1 MTVNEDSFTN
11 WKNREEIAE
20 SMIPI
25 IGKLHRERD
34 VTVLLHSRSLV
45 NKSVV
50 SILKTHRFARQIAGE
65 ELSVTETFPFLQA
78 LTTLDLGPSQID
90 IGMLAATYKADDQ
103 GLSVADFTARAVAGA
118 TGPDK
123 IERREPRDVVLYG
136 FGRIGRLLARL
147 LIEKSG
153 SGNGLRLRAIV
164 VRKGAGQDIVKR
176 ASLLRRDSIHGQFHG
191 TITVDEANNKII
203 ANGNEIAMIYADD
216 PAAVDYTAY
225 GIKDAILIDN
235 TGRWRDREGLSNHL
249 RPGIAKVVLTAP
261 GKGDVPNI
269 VHGVNHDSIKPD
281 EQILSCASCTTNAIV
296 PPLKAMADE
305 YGVLRGH
312 VETVHSFT
320 NDQNLLDN
328 YHKSDRRGRSA
339 PLNMVITETGAASA
353 VAKALPDL
361 EATITGSSIRVPV
374 PDVSIAILNLQLARE
389 TTREDVLDH
398 LRQVSLTSPLK
409 RQIDFT
415 TAPDAVS
422 SDFIGSRHASIVDAG
437 ATKVE
442 GDNAILYLWYDNE
455 FGYSCQVVRVVQYV
469 SGVEYPT
476 FRPRPPDPGPR
487 PFGSAL
493 PPCRWEGGAV
503 LPPGTSVRSALQVE
517 PVPVCRVRGCVAEA
531 VVDVS
536 HIGVAVGGVGQEAA
550 EVRTAPVGLP
560 DRLGL
565 HPSAEAVSA
574 VLGQHTGAVVLGI
587 TRAVAGDDEFG
598 EPGDR
603 AVGGVDGDDG
613 VQLVAALGDGLRR
626 GPDPVHVPGHGGVVG
641 VVHGHVVHGAA
652 GGGEGPGEVVGD
664 GALP

>member
-1 MTVNEDSFTN
+1 MTVNDDSFTN
-11 WKNREEIAE
+11 WMHREEIAE

-65 ELSVTETFPFLQA
+65 ELSVTETMPFLQA

-90 IGMLAATYKADDQ
+90 IGMLAAIYKADDR
-103 GLSVADFTARAVAGA
+103 GLSVAEFTAEAVAGA
-118 TGPDK
+118 TGADK

-136 FGRIGRLLARL
+136 FGRIGRLVARL
-147 LIEKSG
+147 LIEKAG

-164 VRKGAGQDIVKR
+164 VRGGGRAAEDLVKR
-176 ASLLRRDSIHGQFHG
+176 ASLLRRDSIHGQFQG
-191 TITVDEANNKII
+191 TITVDEAGSTIV
-203 ANGNEIAMIYADD
+203 ANGNAIKVIYADD
-216 PAAVDYTAY
+216 PAQVDYTEY
-225 GIKDAILIDN
+225 GIRNAILIDN
-235 TGRWRDREGLSNHL
+235 TGKWRDREGLSKHL
-249 RPGIAKVVLTAP
+249 RPGIDKVVLTAP

-269 VHGVNHDSIKPD
+269 VHGVNHDTIKPD

-296 PPLKAMADE
+296 PPLKAMDDE

-328 YHKSDRRGRSA
+328 YHKAERRGRSA

-361 EATITGSSIRVPV
+361 KAPITGSSIRVPV

-389 TTREDVLDH
+389 TTREDVHDY
-398 LRQVSLTSPLK
+398 LREVSLTSPLK

-437 ATKVE
+437 ALKVE

-455 FGYSCQVVRVVQYV
+455 FGYSCQVVRVVQHV

-476 FRPRPPDPGPR
+476 YP
-487 PFGSAL
+487 AT
-493 PPCRWEGGAV
+493 AV
-503 LPPGTSVRSALQVE
+503 
-517 PVPVCRVRGCVAEA
+517 
-531 VVDVS
+531 
-536 HIGVAVGGVGQEAA
+536 
-550 EVRTAPVGLP
+550 
-560 DRLGL
+560 
-565 HPSAEAVSA
+565 
-574 VLGQHTGAVVLGI
+574 
-587 TRAVAGDDEFG
+587 
-598 EPGDR
+598 
-603 AVGGVDGDDG
+603 
-613 VQLVAALGDGLRR
+613 
-626 GPDPVHVPGHGGVVG
+626 
-641 VVHGHVVHGAA
+641 
-652 GGGEGPGEVVGD
+652 
-664 GALP
+664 

>member
-1 MTVNEDSFTN
+1 MTVTVDSFTN
-11 WKNREEIAE
+11 WKNREETAE

-45 NKSVV
+45 NKSVI

-65 ELSVTETFPFLQA
+65 ELSVTETLPFLRA

-90 IGMLAATYKADDQ
+90 IGMLAATYRTDDR
-103 GLSVADFTARAVAGA
+103 GLTVEEFTQEAVAGA
-118 TGPDK
+118 TGPHK
-123 IERREPRDVVLYG
+123 IERSEPRDVVLYG

-147 LIEKSG
+147 LIEKAG

-164 VRKGAGQDIVKR
+164 VRKGSGQDIVKR
-176 ASLLRRDSIHGQFHG
+176 ASLLRRDSIHGQFQG
-191 TITVDEANNKII
+191 TITVDEATSTIV
-203 ANGNEIAMIYADD
+203 ANGNEIKVIYADE

-261 GKGDVPNI
+261 GKGDIPNI
-269 VHGVNHDSIKPD
+269 VHGVNHDTVKPD

-361 EATITGSSIRVPV
+361 DATITGSSIRVPV
-374 PDVSIAILNLQLARE
+374 PNVSIAILNLQLARGTSRTE
-389 TTREDVLDH
+389 VLEH
-398 LRQVSLTSPLK
+398 LREVSLTSPLK
-409 RQIDFT
+409 RQIDFIS
-415 TAPDAVS
+415 APDAVS
-422 SDFIGSRHASIVDAG
+422 SDFIGSRNASIIDAG
-437 ATKVE
+437 ATKVD

-455 FGYSCQVVRVVQYV
+455 FGYSCQVVRVVQHV

-476 FRPRPPDPGPR
+476 FPAP
-487 PFGSAL
+487 
-493 PPCRWEGGAV
+493 
-503 LPPGTSVRSALQVE
+503 
-517 PVPVCRVRGCVAEA
+517 
-531 VVDVS
+531 
-536 HIGVAVGGVGQEAA
+536 AA
-550 EVRTAPVGLP
+550 
-560 DRLGL
+560 
-565 HPSAEAVSA
+565 
-574 VLGQHTGAVVLGI
+574 
-587 TRAVAGDDEFG
+587 
-598 EPGDR
+598 
-603 AVGGVDGDDG
+603 
-613 VQLVAALGDGLRR
+613 
-626 GPDPVHVPGHGGVVG
+626 
-641 VVHGHVVHGAA
+641 
-652 GGGEGPGEVVGD
+652 
-664 GALP
+664 

>member
-1 MTVNEDSFTN
+1 MTVNDDSFTN

-20 SMIPI
+20 SMIPM

-65 ELSVTETFPFLQA
+65 ELSVTETLPFLRA

-90 IGMLAATYKADDQ
+90 IGMLAATYKSDDR
-103 GLSVADFTARAVAGA
+103 GLSVERFTAEAVAGA
-118 TGPDK
+118 TGEGK
-123 IERREPRDVVLYG
+123 IERGEGRDVVLYG
-136 FGRIGRLLARL
+136 FGRIGRLVARL
-147 LIEKSG
+147 LIEKAG

-164 VRKGAGQDIVKR
+164 VRGGGQRAADDIVKR
-176 ASLLRRDSIHGQFHG
+176 ASLLRRDSIHGQFQG
-191 TITVDEANNKII
+191 TITVDEAAGTIV
-203 ANGNEIAMIYADD
+203 ANGNAIKVIYADD
-216 PAAVDYTAY
+216 PTQVDYTAY

-235 TGRWRDREGLSNHL
+235 TGKWRDREGLSKHL
-249 RPGIAKVVLTAP
+249 RPGIDKVVLTAP

-269 VHGVNHDSIKPD
+269 VHGVNHDTVKPD
-281 EQILSCASCTTNAIV
+281 ERILSCASCTTNAIV
-296 PPLKAMADE
+296 PPLKAMDDE

-328 YHKSDRRGRSA
+328 YHKSERRGRSA

-361 EATITGSSIRVPV
+361 KARITGSSIRVPV

-389 TTREDVLDH
+389 TTREEVLDH
-398 LRQVSLTSPLK
+398 LRDVSLTSPLR
-409 RQIDFT
+409 RQIDFI

-455 FGYSCQVVRVVQYV
+455 FGYSCQVIRVVQYV

-476 FRPRPPDPGPR
+476 YPAP
-487 PFGSAL
+487 
-493 PPCRWEGGAV
+493 AV
-503 LPPGTSVRSALQVE
+503 
-517 PVPVCRVRGCVAEA
+517 
-531 VVDVS
+531 
-536 HIGVAVGGVGQEAA
+536 
-550 EVRTAPVGLP
+550 
-560 DRLGL
+560 
-565 HPSAEAVSA
+565 
-574 VLGQHTGAVVLGI
+574 
-587 TRAVAGDDEFG
+587 
-598 EPGDR
+598 
-603 AVGGVDGDDG
+603 
-613 VQLVAALGDGLRR
+613 
-626 GPDPVHVPGHGGVVG
+626 
-641 VVHGHVVHGAA
+641 
-652 GGGEGPGEVVGD
+652 
-664 GALP
+664 

>member
-1 MTVNEDSFTN
+1 MTVNDDSFTN

-65 ELSVTETFPFLQA
+65 ELSVTETLPFLKA

-90 IGMLAATYKADDQ
+90 IGMLAAMYRTDDR
-103 GLSVADFTARAVAGA
+103 GLSMAEFTAGAVAGA
-118 TGPDK
+118 TGADK
-123 IERREPRDVVLYG
+123 IECREPRDVVLYG

-147 LIEKSG
+147 LIEKAG

-164 VRKGAGQDIVKR
+164 VRKAAGQDIVKR
-176 ASLLRRDSIHGQFHG
+176 ASLLRRDSIHGQFQG

-203 ANGNEIAMIYADD
+203 ANGNEIKVIYSDD
-216 PAAVDYTAY
+216 PTTVDYTAY
-225 GIKDAILIDN
+225 GIKDAVLIDN
-235 TGRWRDREGLSNHL
+235 TGRWRDREGLSQHL
-249 RPGIAKVVLTAP
+249 RPGVAKVVLTAP
-261 GKGDVPNI
+261 GKGDVPNV
-269 VHGVNHDSIKPD
+269 VHGVNHDMIKPD
-281 EQILSCASCTTNAIV
+281 EQIISCASCTTNAIV

-312 VETVHSFT
+312 VETIHSFT

-328 YHKSDRRGRSA
+328 YHSSDRRGRSA

-361 EATITGSSIRVPV
+361 DATITGSSIRVPV
-374 PDVSIAILNLQLARE
+374 PDVSIAILSLKLGRE
-389 TTREDVLDH
+389 TTRTEVLDH
-398 LRQVSLTSPLK
+398 LREVSLTSPLK

-437 ATKVE
+437 PTQVD

-455 FGYSCQVVRVVQYV
+455 FGYSCQVVRVVQHV

-476 FRPRPPDPGPR
+476 F
-487 PFGSAL
+487 
-493 PPCRWEGGAV
+493 
-503 LPPGTSVRSALQVE
+503 
-517 PVPVCRVRGCVAEA
+517 PVPV
-531 VVDVS
+531 
-536 HIGVAVGGVGQEAA
+536 
-550 EVRTAPVGLP
+550 L
-560 DRLGL
+560 
-565 HPSAEAVSA
+565 
-574 VLGQHTGAVVLGI
+574 
-587 TRAVAGDDEFG
+587 
-598 EPGDR
+598 
-603 AVGGVDGDDG
+603 
-613 VQLVAALGDGLRR
+613 
-626 GPDPVHVPGHGGVVG
+626 
-641 VVHGHVVHGAA
+641 
-652 GGGEGPGEVVGD
+652 
-664 GALP
+664 